1 MNNTMEIK
9 ANLLKSLTVP
19 ELREIIDVFGIECDT
34 TARKTQLIEAVL
46 GSSVRV
52 CDIAENWSE
61 VRLKEFCEQIGM
73 DPLGRK
79 NALLKKLADFLN
91 EPATPETSTPTAVSP
106 NSPSVL
112 TEIRTDLIRSL
123 TVQELREIIKGFD
136 IQCDPTSKK
145 NLLAEAVLQSPVG
158 VCDIAV
164 GWSEAQVKEFCEEIG
179 MDPHGRKNVL
189 LKKLAVFLNES
200 VEHEAFAV
208 VEEHKSEPPPEKSKA
223 DCHENPA
230 QTKADLISMLPVQ
243 ELRKIVKDY
252 GIDIAE
258 SSKKNV
264 LIEAILKSPVGV
276 CDIVGDWDE
285 SELKGLCEAIGM
297 NSIGRKNALLK
308 KLAVFLNEPAERLEK
323 KRPELP
329 PENHQELVELE
340 SVINQLIMLGKI
352 LIGKIN
358 RGFCG
363 ACNKMHAKQWFDFAD
378 HEVSFYIC
386 RIGTP
391 TVVMRTGDQ
400 YENLSASAFI
410 LKYKTSG
417 TEQRT
422 YEVLLQKYVES
433 EIHNDPDLKALVAA
447 GGGIEKMALK
457 FVDLTSAQSRS
468 SGAATTFFASNL
480 GKVGQFTVQFVN
492 QTAKSSSELLKNEKV
507 KLLLDVL
514 EMVPGLDAGIKVVKL
529 AGFVGGIVAKKMEV
543 PQEEIK
549 VLPKPKDFTEIS
561 SKFVRITVT
570 LSWTHAI
577 DLDLYAL
584 YHTKDGKIGEIY
596 HESRGSL
603 KTFPFMKLDE
613 DAGIGN
619 VGGNNEENLHIASL
633 AEIDYVLI
641 AVNIYQGQGFF
652 SLFKKKDSFSRY
664 DGKILIQPDDKQYF
678 EIPLSSAESGNWC
691 VVAGIENR
699 KDTLKILNINSATAK
714 KPDLKHWQ
722 WP

>member
-1 MNNTMEIK
+1 MDNVVEIR
-9 ANLLKSLTVP
+9 ANLIKSLTVP
-19 ELREIIDVFGIECDT
+19 ELREIVDDFGIGCDT
-34 TARKTQLIEAVL
+34 TARKAQLIEAIL

-73 DPLGRK
+73 DPHGRK
-79 NALLKKLADFLN
+79 NVLLKKLADFLN
-91 EPATPETSTPTAVSP
+91 EPVATEASVPTAVG
-106 NSPSVL
+106 PSAL
-112 TEIRTDLIRSL
+112 AEIRTDLIRSL
-123 TVQELREIIKGFD
+123 TVQELREIIKSFD
-136 IQCDPTSKK
+136 IQCDLASKK
-145 NLLAEAVLQSPVG
+145 NLLVEAVLQSPVG

-164 GWSEAQVKEFCEEIG
+164 GWSETLVKEFCEEIG

-200 VEHEAFAV
+200 VEPKASVV
-208 VEEHKSEPPPEKSKA
+208 VEEHKSEPPPEKSEI
-223 DCHENPA
+223 DCHQNPVQA
-230 QTKADLISMLPVQ
+230 KADLLNILPIQ
-243 ELRKIVKDY
+243 ELRKIVRDY
-252 GIDIAE
+252 GIEIGE

-276 CDIVGDWDE
+276 CDIVGDWSE
-285 SELKGLCEAIGM
+285 AELKGFCEVIGM

-323 KRPELP
+323 KKPELP
-329 PENHQELVELE
+329 PENFQELIELE
-340 SVINQLIMLGKI
+340 SVINQLILLGKI
-352 LIGKIN
+352 GIGKIN

-363 ACNKMHAKQWFDFAD
+363 ACNKMHAKQWFDFSD
-378 HEVSFYIC
+378 QEISFYIC
-386 RIGTP
+386 RIGMP
-391 TVVMRTGDQ
+391 TVVMRTGEQ

-417 TEQRT
+417 TEQRA
-422 YEVLLQKYVES
+422 YEVLLQKYIES
-433 EIHNDPDLKALVAA
+433 EIHNDPDLKALVTAV
-447 GGGIEKMALK
+447 GGVEKMALK
-457 FVDLTSAQSRS
+457 FVDLTSTQSRS
-468 SGAATTFFASNL
+468 SGANTTFFASNL
-480 GKVGQFTVQFVN
+480 SKVSQFTVQFVN
-492 QTAKSSSELLKNEKV
+492 QTVKSSSELLKNEKI

-529 AGFVGGIVAKKMEV
+529 AGFVGGMVAKQMEA

-549 VLPKPKDFTEIS
+549 LLPKPKDFTEIS

-570 LSWTHAI
+570 LNWTHAI

-584 YHTKDGKIGEIY
+584 YRTKDGKTGEIY
-596 HESRGSL
+596 HENRGSF

-613 DAGIGN
+613 DAGVGN
-619 VGGNNEENLHIASL
+619 TGGNNEENLHIASL
-633 AEIDYVLI
+633 AQMDYVLI

-664 DGKILIQPDDKQYF
+664 DGKILIQPDDRQYL

-699 KDTLKILNINSATAK
+699 EDKLKILNINSVTTK
-714 KPDLKHWQ
+714 KPDLKYWQ